1 MSKQKSIEIDG
12 IITDVLPNTIFK
24 VKLESDFVVTAHLS
38 GKMRQHNIRIIMG
51 DKVKLEVSPYDLSKG
66 RIVYRYK

>member
-1 MSKQKSIEIDG
+1 MPKQKNIEIDG
-12 IITDVLPNTIFK
+12 IVTDVLPNTIFK
-24 VKLESDFVVTAHLS
+24 VKLESDYIVTAHLS